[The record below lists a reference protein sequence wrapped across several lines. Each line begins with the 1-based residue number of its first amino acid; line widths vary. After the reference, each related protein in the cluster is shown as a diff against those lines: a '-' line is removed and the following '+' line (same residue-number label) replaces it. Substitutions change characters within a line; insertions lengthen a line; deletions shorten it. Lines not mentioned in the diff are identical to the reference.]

1 MSLPTTVKSIPHRCP
16 WGPSATT
23 EIWCLWVQSTLPRSK
38 PQETP
43 HAICPL
49 WRKQKAKGKLLSKF
63 STKVGR
69 GPLSAEFHRVTRTI
83 MQHVGNNLLRQEG
96 AVSGS
101 ICPDVANLWVQEL
114 RHSIKVGWSHRRHYD
129 NKYQEQGGEGDYRSV
144 AGFHISLVWW
154 QTSGHPQ
161 HFLRI
166 LWGSKSFSCYTK
178 NAIWLFRSTDACTGD
193 TEAMWWVGG
202 GGGGW
207 AAGIKMLAPQQE
219 LGSYNKLS

>member
-1 MSLPTTVKSIPHRCP
+1 MNEHMHEWMNAIVL
-16 WGPSATT
+16 
-23 EIWCLWVQSTLPRSK
+23 
-38 PQETP
+38 QEKKKKNQDP
-43 HAICPL
+43 N
-49 WRKQKAKGKLLSKF
+49 KQ
-63 STKVGR
+63 
-69 GPLSAEFHRVTRTI
+69 
-83 MQHVGNNLLRQEG
+83 
-96 AVSGS
+96 
-101 ICPDVANLWVQEL
+101 
-114 RHSIKVGWSHRRHYD
+114 
-129 NKYQEQGGEGDYRSV
+129 KYQEQGGEGDYRSV